1 MLLYREDMHSFKNP
15 VYSLLARVFLMNPD
29 PGVKEQYKPGNSP
42 VLPMKS
48 VEWSGDEEDREYQ
61 CAEGAK

>member
-1 MLLYREDMHSFKNP
+1 MY
-15 VYSLLARVFLMNPD
+15 PD
-29 PGVKEQYKPGNSP
+29 PGVKEQYKPENRP